1 MSLIRQVWL
10 LIIAVVTLA
19 FGAATLVSVLGA
31 RTYLEAQLT
40 LKNSDNAQGLAMNL
54 SQQGGNVAL
63 IELTLAAQFDTGAY
77 QSIRLVGLD
86 AKPLLVRQAEA
97 LRSRAP
103 HWFVDLVPIRPQ
115 VGVAQVSS
123 GWAALG
129 RLELESQAGFAYDE
143 LWDVAIHT
151 ALGLSA
157 IGAVAML
164 VGWLGVR
171 RISARLDE
179 VVTQAQALHERQYRE
194 VELPNTP
201 ELRRVAQAMNAL
213 VGRVRSQSEQH
224 ADEVEH
230 LRRSAHDDRLTG
242 VSMRSHFM
250 IRLGLVLQGDEGAAS
265 GLLVLVRLLELADL
279 NRLAGHAQADSM
291 LRVLARTLMQVND
304 RIGASQAEGLSSTA
318 LGRLNGSDF
327 ALLWPASIDTGA
339 VEQMVEQLR
348 RALAPLPPAAVAV
361 SVVGWQRGI
370 TPAELMAAADA
381 VLARAEAQGPFAVQ
395 VQIPA
400 QEPLLRGGEELWR
413 YHLVEAVA
421 AGRGR
426 LFEFAVRGPRRE
438 LLHLESPLRLQ
449 LEVDGPWAAAVQWL
463 PLALRTG
470 LTPLV
475 DELALRLALTACRAD
490 QRPRGINLSPLSL
503 RDAGLVPRLRQT
515 LQREPALAALI
526 LIDVDQ
532 ATAAGHT
539 AALAE
544 LCRQLKPLGVR
555 VGLEHAGERVAPVGV
570 LLEAGLDFVKLAAA
584 VVQGVARDEARAA
597 LVRGMVAMLHGLGLQ
612 VIAEGVE
619 DDDDL
624 DALWACGLDGAT
636 GPAVR

>member
-10 LIIAVVTLA
+10 LIVAVVVLA

-31 RTYLEAQLT
+31 RSYLETQLT
-40 LKNSDNAQGLAMNL
+40 LKNSDNAQSLAMSL

-77 QSIRLVGLD
+77 HAIRLLGLD
-86 AKPLLVRQAEA
+86 SKPLLVRQADA
-97 LRSRAP
+97 LRTHAP
-103 HWFVDLVPIRPQ
+103 RWFLDLVPIRPQ
-115 VGVAQVSS
+115 AGVAQVSS

-143 LWDVAIHT
+143 LWEVAIRT
-151 ALGLSA
+151 ALGLTA
-157 IGAVAML
+157 IGVVAML
-164 VGWLGVR
+164 VGWFGVR

-179 VVTQAQALHERQYRE
+179 VVSQARALHERQYRE
-194 VELPNTP
+194 VALPRTP

-213 VGRVRSQSEQH
+213 VARVRSQSEQH

-250 IRLGLVLQGDEGAAS
+250 IRLGLALQGDEATPT
-265 GLLVLVRLLELADL
+265 GLFVLVRLLELADL
-279 NRLAGHAQADSM
+279 NRLAGHAQADAM
-291 LRVLARTLMQVND
+291 LRVVAHTLSQVND
-304 RIGASQAEGLSSTA
+304 RIAADQAEGAKVVA

-327 ALLWPASIDTGA
+327 AMVWPSSVDSGA
-339 VEQMVEQLR
+339 VDQMVQQLR

-370 TPAELMAAADA
+370 SPAELMSAADA

-426 LFEFAVRGPRRE
+426 LFEFAVRGPGRE
-438 LLHLESPLRLQ
+438 LLHLECPLRLQ
-449 LEVDGPWAAAVQWL
+449 LETDGAWVPATQWL

-470 LTPLV
+470 LTSRA
-475 DELALRLALTACRAD
+475 DELALRLALAACRAD
-490 QRPRGINLSPLSL
+490 QQPRGINLSPLSL
-503 RDAGLVPRLRQT
+503 RDAGLVPRLRAE
-515 LQREPALAALI
+515 LQREPNLASLI

-532 ATAAGHT
+532 ASAAGHT

-555 VGLEHAGERVAPVGV
+555 IGLEHAGETVAPVGV
-570 LLEAGLDFVKLAAA
+570 LLEAGLDFVKLAAG
-584 VVQGVARDEARAA
+584 VVKGVARDPARAA

-619 DDDDL
+619 DQDDL
-624 DALWACGLDGAT
+624 DALWTCGLDGAT